1 MSPQTSRTV
10 TDTVILRYF
19 LLVERTQL
27 LTGLLG
33 TPIVVPRVVFDPEEG
48 DVPSPAMSE
57 ITRSIHFQ
65 REASRDPQ
73 ASTEEREQA
82 ATKADRL
89 AQIDDLLHAGDIEV
103 ADLAGP
109 EHDWFARLT
118 DRRHAAEFKL
128 RFGLQPDEA
137 ACVAI
142 ALERG
147 LVLATDDQDALTAI
161 RSVRRH
167 HPYERIRKLLIRA
180 VDEELVSKEQAN
192 QVHDDMR
199 WMGFWDKSRPF
210 PDLEG

>member
-1 MSPQTSRTV
+1 MSPETSRTV
-10 TDTVILRYF
+10 ADTVILRYF

-27 LTGLLG
+27 LADLLG

-48 DVPSPAMSE
+48 GIPSPAMSE
-57 ITRSIHFQ
+57 VTRSIHFQ
-65 REASRDPQ
+65 RASRDPQ
-73 ASTEEREQA
+73 TSTEERAQA
-82 ATKADRL
+82 GTKAYRL
-89 AQIDDLLHAGDIEV
+89 ARIDDLLEAGDIEV
-103 ADLAGP
+103 TDLGGP
-109 EHDWFARLT
+109 ERDWFARLT
-118 DRRHAAEFKL
+118 DRRHAADFKL
-128 RFGLQPDEA
+128 RFGLQAGEA

-161 RSVRRH
+161 QSVRRH
-167 HPYERIRKLLIRA
+167 HPYERIRKMLTRA
-180 VDEELVSKEQAN
+180 VDEELLSKEQAN